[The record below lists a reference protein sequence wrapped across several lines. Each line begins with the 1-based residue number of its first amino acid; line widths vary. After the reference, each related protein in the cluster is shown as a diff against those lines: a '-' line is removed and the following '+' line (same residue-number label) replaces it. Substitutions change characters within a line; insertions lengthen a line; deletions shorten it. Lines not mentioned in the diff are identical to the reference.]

1 MLLDH
6 NLPKRLRGLLPGHD
20 VKTAREMRWDAL
32 KNGALLDGAARAGF
46 NAVLSIDKNLR
57 YEQNLG

>member
-1 MLLDH
+1 
-6 NLPKRLRGLLPGHD
+6 
-20 VKTAREMRWDAL
+20 MRWDAL